1 MVLWHSASFFFST
14 GGFCS
19 GAAAHAPTLA
29 THGKHWTCGITRPR
43 TTIMA
48 TSENDSSAVDPMD
61 NLPQWMHDLRNT
73 DIDSSSG
80 DDNDARMR
88 FLQKMLMRT
97 LDARVKMEHE
107 RNDLIAF
114 RDHVEDRI
122 SELQRA
128 EQRVSKA
135 DAAWAGRALSV
146 QPGGDA

>member
-1 MVLWHSASFFFST
+1 
-14 GGFCS
+14 
-19 GAAAHAPTLA
+19 
-29 THGKHWTCGITRPR
+29 
-43 TTIMA
+43 MA
-48 TSENDSSAVDPMD
+48 TSENDSSAIDPMD

-88 FLQKMLMRT
+88 FLQKMLLRT

-107 RNDLIAF
+107 RNDLIAL
-114 RDHVEDRI
+114 RDHIEDRI
-122 SELQRA
+122 SELQCA
-128 EQRVSKA
+128 EQRVQKA